1 MEILFFFDDGACV
14 FRDTNERQLFQ
25 CRVDMTNIVEDM
37 LLILEFKRG
46 SPQALERIYE
56 KYVAHLVTVAAA
68 LLNDVNG
75 AEDIVHDFFVSFGQS
90 ADKLRVQ
97 GRLKAYLTT
106 CVVNRVRDNM
116 RKLRRESARLGEAVQ
131 VRSNVESPE
140 LSAVNAEQQERLSV
154 AIGKLPYEQR
164 EALVLHLQGGLMFKQ
179 IARLQRVS
187 TNTAWSRY
195 RCALKKLRSQLNG
208 EMTQ

>member
-1 MEILFFFDDGACV
+1 
-14 FRDTNERQLFQ
+14 
-25 CRVDMTNIVEDM
+25 MTNTVEDM

-46 SPQALERIYE
+46 SPEALQRIYE

-68 LLNDVNG
+68 LLNDVNT

-90 ADKLRVQ
+90 ADKLKVH

-106 CVVNRVRDNM
+106 CVVNLVRDNM
-116 RKLRRESARLGEAVQ
+116 RKWRRESARLNEAECI
-131 VRSNVESPE
+131 RLNVDSPE
-140 LSAVNAEQQERLSV
+140 RSVVSSEEQQQLNA
-154 AIGKLPYEQR
+154 AIGTLPYEQK
-164 EALVLHLQGGLMFKQ
+164 EALILHLQGGLMFKQ

-195 RCALKKLRSQLNG
+195 RYALKRLRTQLNG
-208 EMTQ
+208 EMTG

>member
-1 MEILFFFDDGACV
+1 
-14 FRDTNERQLFQ
+14 
-25 CRVDMTNIVEDM
+25 MTNIVEDM

-46 SPQALERIYE
+46 SPQALQRIYE

-90 ADKLRVQ
+90 ADKFRVQ

-116 RKLRRESARLGEAVQ
+116 RKLRRQSVRLDEAAR

-140 LSAVNAEQQERLSV
+140 RSAVRIEQQEQLS
-154 AIGKLPYEQR
+154 AGISKLPYEQR
-164 EALVLHLQGGLMFKQ
+164 EALILHLQGGLMFKQ
-179 IARLQRVS
+179 IGRLQQVS

-195 RCALKKLRSQLNG
+195 RCALKKLRSQLDR